1 MDLEVLFSNKK
12 NELIGPVKMN
22 EGIRLFRVVQ
32 KRAARQ
38 KPLEEVL
45 PQIKNDILS
54 LRETARFSAW
64 LDEQIKRYT
73 VYKNDLAITAI
84 SVETREE

>member
-1 MDLEVLFSNKK
+1 
-12 NELIGPVKMN
+12 MN
-22 EGIRLFRVVQ
+22 EGLRLFRVVQ
-32 KRAARQ
+32 KRSARQ
-38 KPLEEVL
+38 KTLEEVL
-45 PQIKNDILS
+45 PQIKNDIVS

-73 VYKNDLAITAI
+73 VYKNDLAIDAI